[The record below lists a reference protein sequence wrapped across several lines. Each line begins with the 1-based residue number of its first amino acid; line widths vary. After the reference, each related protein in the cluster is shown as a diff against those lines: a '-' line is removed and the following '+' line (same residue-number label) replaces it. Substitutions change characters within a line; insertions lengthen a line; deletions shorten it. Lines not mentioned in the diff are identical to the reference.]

1 MQTLRSTDEL
11 QDVTR
16 VTSLKSNSRG
26 GEEWMELGD
35 EGEKS
40 GGEELGRE
48 EEKLWQGNEKK
59 TNK

>member
-16 VTSLKSNSRG
+16 VTSLKRNSRG

-40 GGEELGRE
+40 GGKNWEERKRNFGRE
-48 EEKLWQGNEKK
+48 M
-59 TNK
+59 TINK

>member
-16 VTSLKSNSRG
+16 VTSLKRNSRG

-40 GGEELGRE
+40 WGKNWEERRRNFGRE
-48 EEKLWQGNEKK
+48 IK